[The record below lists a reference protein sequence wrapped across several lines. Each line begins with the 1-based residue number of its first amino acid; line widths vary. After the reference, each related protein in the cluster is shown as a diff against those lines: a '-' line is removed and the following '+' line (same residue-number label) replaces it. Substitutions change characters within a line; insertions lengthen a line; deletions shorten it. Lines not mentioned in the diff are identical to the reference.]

1 MVIILPQRQI
11 FFTIMD
17 KKTMLECLINH
28 YTDGNK
34 AAFAKMVTVTPQTI
48 SKWLARNSFDNELLF
63 QKCAGVSASWLL
75 TGEGEMFE
83 AQPTPSI
90 SQPVTASSHVTQTA
104 GGAPAET
111 PAAANALLSAK
122 DEMLAAKDEIISA
135 LRQSLT
141 DKERLIRTLLAAQEK

>member
-1 MVIILPQRQI
+1 
-11 FFTIMD
+11 MD
-17 KKTMLECLINH
+17 KTTMLECLINH

-63 QKCAGVSASWLL
+63 KKCPGVSASWLL

-90 SQPVTASSHVTQTA
+90 SQTVTASSHVTQTA
-104 GGAPAET
+104 AHNTATDPA
-111 PAAANALLSAK
+111 ALLSAK

>member
-1 MVIILPQRQI
+1 
-11 FFTIMD
+11 MD

-34 AAFAKMVTVTPQTI
+34 AAFARLLTITPQVL
-48 SKWLARNSFDNELLF
+48 SQWLGRSSFDVYLIYS
-63 QKCAGVSASWLL
+63 KCKGISSHWLL

-90 SQPVTASSHVTQTA
+90 SQTVTASSHVTQTA

-122 DEMLAAKDEIISA
+122 DEMLAAKDEIKSA

>member
-1 MVIILPQRQI
+1 MNFNLLNKLVNESKLGKSRIAEIAKISRTTLDNALSGADI
-11 FFTIMD
+11 KISTLESLAKVLGVSTSVFFCD
-17 KKTMLECLINH
+17 NESINEEKL
-28 YTDGNK
+28 N
-34 AAFAKMVTVTPQTI
+34 APTI
-48 SKWLARNSFDNELLF
+48 S
-63 QKCAGVSASWLL
+63 Q
-75 TGEGEMFE
+75 T
-83 AQPTPSI
+83 
-90 SQPVTASSHVTQTA
+90 VTASSHVTQTA

>member
-1 MVIILPQRQI
+1 
-11 FFTIMD
+11 MD

-34 AAFAKMVTVTPQTI
+34 AAFARMLTITPQVL
-48 SKWLARNSFDNELLF
+48 SQWLARSSFDNELLF
-63 QKCAGVSASWLL
+63 QKCPGVSASWLL

-90 SQPVTASSHVTQTA
+90 SQTVTASSHVTQTA

>member
-1 MVIILPQRQI
+1 
-11 FFTIMD
+11 MD
-17 KKTMLECLINH
+17 KTTMLECLINH

-63 QKCAGVSASWLL
+63 KKCPGISAPWLL
-75 TGEGEMFE
+75 TGEGEML
-83 AQPTPSI
+83 AAPPAPHITQT
-90 SQPVTASSHVTQTA
+90 VTSSSHVTQTA
-104 GGAPAET
+104 ARNTAT
-111 PAAANALLSAK
+111 DLAALLAAK
-122 DEMLAAKDEIISA
+122 DEMLAAKDETISA

>member
-1 MVIILPQRQI
+1 
-11 FFTIMD
+11 MD
-17 KKTMLECLINH
+17 KKTILECLIN
-28 YTDGNK
+28 YFTDGNK
-34 AAFAKMVTVTPQTI
+34 SAFAKMLGVKPQTI
-48 SKWLARNSFDNELLF
+48 NTWLLRNTFDIELIYS
-63 QKCAGVSASWLL
+63 KCAGISASWLL

-90 SQPVTASSHVTQTA
+90 SQTVTASSHVTQTA

-111 PAAANALLSAK
+111 PAAINAL
-122 DEMLAAKDEIISA
+122 LAAKDETIAANALLAAKDETIAA

>member
-1 MVIILPQRQI
+1 
-11 FFTIMD
+11 
-17 KKTMLECLINH
+17 MLECLINH

-63 QKCAGVSASWLL
+63 QKCPGISASWLL
-75 TGEGEMFE
+75 TGEGEML
-83 AQPTPSI
+83 AAPAAPHITQT
-90 SQPVTASSHVTQTA
+90 VTSSSHVTQTA
-104 GGAPAET
+104 TRNTAT
-111 PAAANALLSAK
+111 DPAALLAAK
-122 DEMLAAKDEIISA
+122 EEMLAAKDETISA

>member
-1 MVIILPQRQI
+1 
-11 FFTIMD
+11 MD
-17 KKTMLECLINH
+17 KKTILECLIN
-28 YTDGNK
+28 YFTDGNK
-34 AAFAKMVTVTPQTI
+34 SAFAKMLGVKPQTI
-48 SKWLARNSFDNELLF
+48 NTWLLRNTFDIELIYS
-63 QKCAGVSASWLL
+63 KCAGVSSSWLL

-90 SQPVTASSHVTQTA
+90 SQTVTASSHVTQTA
-104 GGAPAET
+104 CGAPAET

>member
-1 MVIILPQRQI
+1 
-11 FFTIMD
+11 MD

-34 AAFAKMVTVTPQTI
+34 AAFAKMLGINPQLI
-48 SKWLARNSFDNELLF
+48 SHWLRRNTFDNELLF
-63 QKCAGVSASWLL
+63 AKCKGISSSWLL

-90 SQPVTASSHVTQTA
+90 SQTVTASSHVTQTA

-111 PAAANALLSAK
+111 PAASNAL
-122 DEMLAAKDEIISA
+122 LAAKDETIAA
-135 LRQSLT
+135 LRQSLA
-141 DKERLIRTLLAAQEK
+141 DKERLICTLLEARSPQNP